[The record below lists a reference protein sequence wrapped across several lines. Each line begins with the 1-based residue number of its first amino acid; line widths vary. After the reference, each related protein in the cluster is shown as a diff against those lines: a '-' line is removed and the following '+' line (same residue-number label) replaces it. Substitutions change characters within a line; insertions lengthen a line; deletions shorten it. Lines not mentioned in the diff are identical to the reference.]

1 MSTTYFILN
10 KCGEAAW
17 VILVNFLSEKGS
29 KGRLFVPDRLEN
41 HSNER
46 KAKEKN
52 KERGGRKKRE
62 EKKQWLRSW
71 FLHWSLSFETPPFR
85 GHSICSGKNVQTIFV
100 LVTSIEGA
108 CTSLGGKGHF
118 FWVSK
123 PGFNLPSGN
132 TLVLKKR
139 LTTKRVDKFHSS
151 LVKMA
156 SEFYRMSYLT
166 KIDVL
171 NLREF
176 NAQHHRHN
184 YVIIFF
190 HFLAAWSNDCST
202 LWGTIKEKCIICW
215 LIICKL
221 QLNLH
226 SGDTCLGCEGV
237 PLIKDV

>member
-1 MSTTYFILN
+1 MVALIIFTLEPLLCDTFIQRTQHWFRE
-10 KCGEAAW
+10 KCSDNLCTW
-17 VILVNFLSEKGS
+17 YLYW
-29 KGRLFVPDRLEN
+29 
-41 HSNER
+41 
-46 KAKEKN
+46 
-52 KERGGRKKRE
+52 RG
-62 EKKQWLRSW
+62 
-71 FLHWSLSFETPPFR
+71 
-85 GHSICSGKNVQTIFV
+85 
-100 LVTSIEGA
+100 
-108 CTSLGGKGHF
+108 TSLGGKGHF

-166 KIDVL
+166 KIDLL

-184 YVIIFF
+184 YVIFF
-190 HFLAAWSNDCST
+190 LHFLAAWSNDCST

-226 SGDTCLGCEGV
+226 SGDTCLGC
-237 PLIKDV
+237 